1 MYILKGLVIYS
12 VISQHVDIHIH
23 QKKSITVFKMDI
35 SCNKQRANIGT
46 DQKCTSL
53 GQYSDYDIPCN
64 LGMY

>member
-1 MYILKGLVIYS
+1 MYILKGVVSYS
-12 VISQHVDIHIH
+12 VISQHVH

-64 LGMY
+64 PGMY